1 MRNLYSNILYLLK
14 LLFLAERSMNPGLD
28 APITAEMND
37 RFPFFGAL
45 KTIFW
50 IAVAVSLS
58 FAISTLK

>member
-1 MRNLYSNILYLLK
+1 MRNLYSEILFLFK
-14 LLFLAERSMNPGLD
+14 CLFLAERSMNPGLD

-50 IAVAVSLS
+50 ICVAVFLS
-58 FAISTLK
+58 FGISTLR